1 MQANIKQCQQEED
14 PVQDDQYYEAN
25 SGLQKVTADSDE
37 QWLIF
42 HGRIFDMIE
51 VGNQRQRKDI
61 DWPVG
66 ERGPA

>member
-14 PVQDDQYYEAN
+14 RVQDDQYYEAN
-25 SGLQKVTADSDE
+25 SGRQKVKADKDE
-37 QWLIF
+37 QRLIF

-61 DWPVG
+61 GWLVG